1 MFNLTQLSKRLTQ
14 GNRRQPAGHSTPR
27 AALVEALEGRRLL
40 SAAPPPLPAVDA
52 GGVLQVA
59 GTKKSDV
66 IVVAVDTAA
75 GMVNVTVNGVKTQ
88 VSLASVTGGVRVS
101 AGNGNDQ
108 VGVDETA

>member
-1 MFNLTQLSKRLTQ
+1 MFNLTQLTRRLTQ
-14 GNRRQPAGHSTPR
+14 GDRRQPAGLTTPR
-27 AALVEALEGRRLL
+27 AALIEALEGRQFL
-40 SAAPPPLPAVDA
+40 SAAPAPLPAVDS

-75 GMVNVTVNGVKTQ
+75 GMVNVTVNGVVTQ
-88 VSLASVTGGVRVS
+88 VSLASVTGGVRVD

-108 VGVDETA
+108 VS